1 MFKTK
6 FSQTTN
12 DFASTYLSRIL
23 ASGFSIIL
31 SILISRLLGPF
42 VKGQLS
48 VISLIGSLCIILGSL
63 GINSFNMYYAAKDKD
78 RIKQLYVNSV
88 WFCLVMSTI
97 SIITILLLAKFFPTV
112 LKNIPPK
119 HLLIYLASLPFVF
132 FNQIM
137 IFILAGEQRFK
148 PYNFLSVLY
157 PLLNLIFISILLLVL
172 HLPNLKYLVAA
183 YALTNV
189 ISGLLTLILAKPSKI
204 ETLRFDKALFQQALD
219 YGLRIYLATI
229 FSTLVLKADL
239 YMVNFFRGPTEAGL
253 YSLVSSFGDV
263 FFLLPYSLAFII
275 LPKITPLEDKDKASL
290 IAKYFSIIFYLS
302 LALSLGVFFFIK
314 PVVKLLF
321 GPVFLLS
328 AETIIIL
335 LPGLI
340 CWALVSILGQY
351 FAATKYHVK
360 IIVGWFLAFL
370 LNIILNYLYIP
381 QFGIKAAAVT
391 SSVAYLF
398 ILIYLLIFFKKETK
412 MPLRTMFI
420 FPKIYINKF
429 I

>member
-6 FSQTTN
+6 LSQTAN

-31 SILISRLLGPF
+31 SIFIARFLGPF

-48 VISLIGSLCIILGSL
+48 VIILVASVCVLIGNL
-63 GINSFNMYYAAKDKD
+63 GIGSFNMYLVSKDKS
-78 RIKQLYVNSV
+78 KAEKLYVNSF
-88 WFCLVMSTI
+88 WFSLVMSCASLVTLFI
-97 SIITILLLAKFFPTV
+97 LAKLFPSF
-112 LKNIPPK
+112 LNNIPPK
-119 HLLIYLASLPFVF
+119 HLLIYLASLPFLF
-132 FNQIM
+132 LYQI
-137 IFILAGEQRFK
+137 ILPLLAGEQKFK
-148 PYNFLSVLY
+148 LYNFVTVFYSF
-157 PLLNLIFISILLLVL
+157 LNLVFISLLLFL
-172 HLPNLKYLVAA
+172 RFSNLKYLVAA
-183 YALTNV
+183 YSLTN
-189 ISGLLTLILAKPSKI
+189 IIIGILTLILAKPSKI
-204 ETLRFDKALFQQALD
+204 ENLKFENTLFKKALD
-219 YGLRIYLATI
+219 YGLRIYLAGI
-229 FSTLVLKADL
+229 FAALVLKADL
-239 YMVNFFRGPTEAGL
+239 YMVNFFRGPAEAGL

-275 LPKITPLEDKDKASL
+275 LPKITPLEDKDKASS

-302 LALSLGVFFFIK
+302 LVLSLGVFFLIK

-321 GPVFLLS
+321 GPVFLPS

-381 QFGIKAAAVT
+381 QFGIKAAALI
-391 SSVAYLF
+391 SDIAYLF
-398 ILIYLLIFFKKETK
+398 ILVYFFILFKRETK
-412 MPLRTMFI
+412 TSLRTMFI
-420 FPKIYINKF
+420 FPKSYIK
-429 I
+429 

>member
-6 FSQTTN
+6 LSQTAN

-31 SILISRLLGPF
+31 SILIARFLGPF

-48 VISLIGSLCIILGSL
+48 VIILVASVCVLIGNL
-63 GINSFNMYYAAKDKD
+63 GIGSFNMYLVSKDKS
-78 RIKQLYVNSV
+78 KAEKLYVNSF
-88 WFCLVMSTI
+88 WFSLVMSCASLVTLFI
-97 SIITILLLAKFFPTV
+97 LAKLFPSFLT
-112 LKNIPPK
+112 NIPPK
-119 HLLIYLASLPFVF
+119 HLLIYLASLPFLF
-132 FNQIM
+132 LYQI
-137 IFILAGEQRFK
+137 ILPLLAGEQKFK
-148 PYNFLSVLY
+148 LYNFVTVFYSF
-157 PLLNLIFISILLLVL
+157 LNLVFISFLLFLRFS
-172 HLPNLKYLVAA
+172 NLKYLVAA
-183 YALTNV
+183 YSLTNIIV
-189 ISGLLTLILAKPSKI
+189 GILTLIVAKPSKI
-204 ETLRFDKALFQQALD
+204 ENLKFEKNLFREALD
-219 YGLRIYLATI
+219 YGLRIYLAAI

-275 LPKITPLEDKDKASL
+275 LPKITPLEDKDKASS

-302 LALSLGVFFFIK
+302 LVLSLGIFFFIK

-321 GPVFLLS
+321 GPVFLPS
-328 AETIIIL
+328 AETIIVL
-335 LPGLI
+335 LPGFI

-351 FAATKYHVK
+351 FAATKYNVK
-360 IIVGWFLAFL
+360 IIIGWFIAFF

-381 QFGIKAAAVT
+381 QFGIKAAALT

-412 MPLRTMFI
+412 MPLRKMFI
-420 FPKIYINKF
+420 FPQYI
-429 I
+429 

>member
-6 FSQTTN
+6 LSQTAN

-31 SILISRLLGPF
+31 SIFIARFLGPF

-48 VISLIGSLCIILGSL
+48 VIILVASVCVLIGNL
-63 GINSFNMYYAAKDKD
+63 GIGSFNMYLVSKDKS
-78 RIKQLYVNSV
+78 KAEKLYVNSF
-88 WFCLVMSTI
+88 WFSLVMSCASLVTLFI
-97 SIITILLLAKFFPTV
+97 LAKLFPSFLT
-112 LKNIPPK
+112 NIPPK
-119 HLLIYLASLPFVF
+119 HLLIYLASLPFLF
-132 FNQIM
+132 LYQI
-137 IFILAGEQRFK
+137 ILPLLAGEQKFK
-148 PYNFLSVLY
+148 LYNFVTVFYSF
-157 PLLNLIFISILLLVL
+157 LNLVFISLLLFL
-172 HLPNLKYLVAA
+172 RFSNLKYLVAA
-183 YALTNV
+183 YSLTN
-189 ISGLLTLILAKPSKI
+189 IIIGILTLILAKPSKI
-204 ETLRFDKALFQQALD
+204 ENLKFENTLFKKALD
-219 YGLRIYLATI
+219 YGLRIYLAGI
-229 FSTLVLKADL
+229 FAALVLKADL

-275 LPKITPLEDKDKASL
+275 LPKITPLEDKDKASS

-321 GPVFLLS
+321 GPVFLPS

-351 FAATKYHVK
+351 FAATKYNVK

-381 QFGIKAAAVT
+381 QFGIKAAALT
-391 SSVAYLF
+391 SDITYFF
-398 ILIYLLIFFKKETK
+398 ILTYLLVLFKKETK
-412 MPLRTMFI
+412 IPLQKMI
-420 FPKIYINKF
+420 VALNNNAHN
-429 I
+429 